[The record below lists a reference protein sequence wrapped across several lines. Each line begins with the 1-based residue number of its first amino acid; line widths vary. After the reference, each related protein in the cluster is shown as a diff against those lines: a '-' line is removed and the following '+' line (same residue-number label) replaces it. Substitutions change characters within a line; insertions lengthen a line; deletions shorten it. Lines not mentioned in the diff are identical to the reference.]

1 MGFRVRAEDA
11 FVESRCQ
18 TTHLLHTV
26 SVCGGRNN
34 VRWCPEICYTAV
46 RFLRSDFNYD
56 RRFVSTICMSAVGPQ
71 NSRSHNYVY
80 ASNTA
85 KLDHECVTP
94 LWPWSTAV
102 GGAAL
107 PRLHDG
113 RNDAPFNFGDTGID
127 LDNLREVTRC
137 D

>member
-34 VRWCPEICYTAV
+34 ARWCPEICYTAV

-56 RRFVSTICMSAVGPQ
+56 RRFVSTICMSAVRPQ

-80 ASNTA
+80 ASNTP

-94 LWPWSTAV
+94 LWPGLQRLAEQHCRGCTTVATTPHSTLATQ
-102 GGAAL
+102 AL
-107 PRLHDG
+107 IWITCG
-113 RNDAPFNFGDTGID
+113 K
-127 LDNLREVTRC
+127 
-137 D
+137 